1 MQDRRIEDC
10 MAAPAREDG
19 MSESQFGRED
29 ARGNWVPDRPIS
41 YGPAFAWPPK
51 PKALVK
57 WFFGF
62 PGYLLPWNIPYALL
76 AIFIWVYLTPPLE
89 HFQTLSLS
97 WFAVILVRNIVLAIL
112 VYGAWHMWLYVWRKQ
127 DTEYKYNR
135 KWPDENAERF
145 TFNNQTKDNMFWTL
159 ASGVPIWTCYEVLL
173 LWAYANGH
181 ATLVNPSEN
190 PLSFMALFFLVPFVH
205 EVGFYFAHRFL
216 HWPPLYRIAH
226 QLHHRNTNPGPW
238 SGLSMHPIEHVIYFS
253 SILIFFL
260 VPAHPIHMINLASR
274 LGVAPAQ
281 GHTGFDR
288 LVIGEDA
295 SMDASYYAHY
305 LHHKYF
311 EVNYADG
318 MVPLDKWFGSFHD
331 GTPEAHEAMKAR
343 RRRSGV

>member
-1 MQDRRIEDC
+1 
-10 MAAPAREDG
+10 
-19 MSESQFGRED
+19 MSEAKYGSED
-29 ARGNWVPDRPIS
+29 TRGHWVPNKPIS
-41 YGPAFAWPPK
+41 YGPAFAWPPQ

-62 PGYLLPWNIPYALL
+62 PGYLLPWNVPYALL
-76 AIFIWVYLTPPLE
+76 AVFIWVYLTPAIE

-97 WFAVILVRNIVLAIL
+97 WFAVLLARNLMLAIL
-112 VYGAWHMWLYVWRKQ
+112 VYGAWHLWLYVWRKQ
-127 DTEYKYNR
+127 DTEFKYNR
-135 KWPDENAERF
+135 KWPEERAERF
-145 TFNNQTKDNMFWTL
+145 TFNNQTYDNMFWTL
-159 ASGVPIWTCYEVLL
+159 ASGVPIWTCYEMLL
-173 LWAYANGH
+173 LWAYANGY
-181 ATLVNPSEN
+181 ATMVSPTEN
-190 PLSFMALFFLVPFVH
+190 PLGFLALFFFVPFVH
-205 EVGFYFAHRFL
+205 EVGFYFAHRSL

-288 LVIGEDA
+288 VAVGDET
-295 SMDASYYAHY
+295 SMDTSYYAHY

-343 RRRSGV
+343 RRRRGI